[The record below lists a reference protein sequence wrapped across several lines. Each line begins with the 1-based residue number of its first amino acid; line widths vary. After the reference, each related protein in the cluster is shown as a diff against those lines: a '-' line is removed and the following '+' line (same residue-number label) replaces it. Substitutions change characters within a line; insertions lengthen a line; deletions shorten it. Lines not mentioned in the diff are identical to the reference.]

1 MSHSC
6 PSPYASSG
14 EISKYSELFLLQTL
28 CSLLLRPVLG
38 LPFARQTIAKSA
50 RSDDLISGTDFLSVF
65 IGASIPRSRAVNRS
79 RNFDKHIDSVTS
91 EGSYVEETT
100 VFATLTS
107 PNDSISLSSEIFGDS
122 SSILPIN
129 FHVGTE
135 EDRVDEI
142 STGYADLST
151 TEAAETYTSNNEAQ
165 ESPLPNSSLDGANTG
180 IVDVESVV
188 TNSKRT
194 ESTPKSSSEKIDFA
208 QNKERYESN
217 SSFTPSSNIVAFSDK
232 TNSFPFGL
240 EDMLAFPNNSS
251 ILSHKETETNI
262 KYSAISKVPLENK
275 IFGTNPTSSKGNE
288 TTDLPSLETTE
299 ENGREDQTHKVV
311 SVRISS
317 SVALGTAQDS
327 KYDRNSRRFFNNF
340 LDSFSHNTDRGAHGP
355 SAGSISLVTEEEPA
369 ATAIQRSQFSV
380 EEASPSSSIISVH
393 QESSSSNVQSRQS
406 AFPFPR
412 PTESPSNPQ
421 SSPVSYHTSV
431 STATSGSRVQ
441 FHSEPPSYHRPPA
454 SVAETV
460 QRRVV
465 AQQPQRQSYGQ
476 VTSVFKTAGDSSTKM
491 KSNYQTSSS
500 QGNAK
505 IDGQSAGHQSQE
517 ETNRAHMSYGAH
529 REPPERNY
537 EVPEQNHG
545 SPEKNYAT
553 PEKNYEVE
561 EAVSVMTNGRA
572 HGVQLPVVTAP
583 ADSTV
588 RDFNAQQEQSQ
599 DPNSKFGYVVEGRN
613 FRKYQVEERTPD
625 GFIVGEYGVVSHDD
639 GSLRG
644 VRYTADGTIN
654 PRLIYDAL
662 VKFLSL

>member
-1 MSHSC
+1 
-6 PSPYASSG
+6 
-14 EISKYSELFLLQTL
+14 TL
-28 CSLLLRPVLG
+28 CSLLLHPVLG

-79 RNFDKHIDSVTS
+79 RNFDKHIDSFTS
-91 EGSYVEETT
+91 EGSYIEETT
-100 VFATLTS
+100 VLDTLTS
-107 PNDSISLSSEIFGDS
+107 LNDSTSLPAEIFGDS

-129 FHVGTE
+129 FHEGTE
-135 EDRVDEI
+135 EDRMDEI

-151 TEAAETYTSNNEAQ
+151 TEAFETHTLNTEAQ
-165 ESPLPNSSLDGANTG
+165 ESPLPNSSLDGTNTR
-180 IVDVESVV
+180 IVDVESVDA
-188 TNSKRT
+188 NSKRT
-194 ESTPKSSSEKIDFA
+194 DSAPKSSSEKIDFEH
-208 QNKERYESN
+208 NKERYESN
-217 SSFTPSSNIVAFSDK
+217 ISFTPSSNIMTFSDNS
-232 TNSFPFGL
+232 NSFTFGL
-240 EDMLAFPNNSS
+240 EDMFAFPNNSN
-251 ILSHKETETNI
+251 ILSHKESETNS
-262 KYSAISKVPLENK
+262 KYSSISKVPVENK
-275 IFGTNPTSSKGNE
+275 AFSMNPTLSEGNK
-288 TTDLPSLETTE
+288 TADFPSLETTE
-299 ENGREDQTHKVV
+299 ENGKEDQTHKVV

-317 SVALGTAQDS
+317 SVALGAAQDS
-327 KYDRNSRRFFNNF
+327 KYDRNNRRFFNNF

-355 SAGSISLVTEEEPA
+355 SAGSISLVTEEQPA

-406 AFPFPR
+406 VLPFRR
-412 PTESPSNPQ
+412 PTEVPSNPQ
-421 SSPVSYHTSV
+421 SSPVRYHTSV

-441 FHSEPPSYHRPPA
+441 FHSEPPSYHRPA
-454 SVAETV
+454 VSVAETV

-465 AQQPQRQSYGQ
+465 AKQPQRQGYGQ
-476 VTSVFKTAGDSSTKM
+476 VTSVFKTAGDSSMKM
-491 KSNYQTSSS
+491 KSNYQTSNS
-500 QGNAK
+500 QGNAN
-505 IDGQSAGHQSQE
+505 IDTQNAGHQLQE

-529 REPPERNY
+529 QEPPEKNY
-537 EVPEQNHG
+537 EIAEQNHG
-545 SPEKNYAT
+545 SPEKIYAT

-561 EAVSVMTNGRA
+561 EAVSVMTHGRA

-583 ADSTV
+583 EDSTV
-588 RDFNAQQEQSQ
+588 GDFNAQHEQSQ

>member
-1 MSHSC
+1 MRV
-6 PSPYASSG
+6 SG
-14 EISKYSELFLLQTL
+14 EISKYSESFLLQTL
-28 CSLLLRPVLG
+28 CSLLLHPVLG
-38 LPFARQTIAKSA
+38 LPFNRQTIVKSA
-50 RSDDLISGTDFLSVF
+50 RSDDLISGSDFLSVF

-79 RNFDKHIDSVTS
+79 RNFNKHIDSFTS

-100 VFATLTS
+100 VFSTLTS
-107 PNDSISLSSEIFGDS
+107 PNDSISLTSETFGDS

-135 EDRVDEI
+135 EDREDEI

-151 TEAAETYTSNNEAQ
+151 TEAFETQTLNNEVQ
-165 ESPLPNSSLDGANTG
+165 ESPLPNSSLDGANTRIEDDES
-180 IVDVESVV
+180 IVA
-188 TNSKRT
+188 NSKRT
-194 ESTPKSSSEKIDFA
+194 ESTPKSSSEKIVDFA
-208 QNKERYESN
+208 HNKERYESN
-217 SSFTPSSNIVAFSDK
+217 ISFTPPSNIMAFSDK
-232 TNSFPFGL
+232 TNSFAFGL
-240 EDMLAFPNNSS
+240 EDMFAFPNNSG
-251 ILSHKETETNI
+251 ILSHIETETNS
-262 KYSAISKVPLENK
+262 KSSAISEVPVENK
-275 IFGTNPTSSKGNE
+275 TFRTNPTSSKGNK
-288 TTDLPSLETTE
+288 TADLPSLEITE

-317 SVALGTAQDS
+317 SVALGTTQDS
-327 KYDRNSRRFFNNF
+327 KHDRNNRRFFNNF

-355 SAGSISLVTEEEPA
+355 SAGSISLVTEEQPA

-380 EEASPSSSIISVH
+380 EEASPSSSVVSVH
-393 QESSSSNVQSRQS
+393 QESSSSNVQSRHNV
-406 AFPFPR
+406 FPFPSL
-412 PTESPSNPQ
+412 TESPSNPQ

-441 FHSEPPSYHRPPA
+441 FHSEPPSYHRPAA

-476 VTSVFKTAGDSSTKM
+476 VTNVFKTAGDSSKRM
-491 KSNYQTSSS
+491 QSNYQTSSS
-500 QGNAK
+500 QGNDN
-505 IDGQSAGHQSQE
+505 IDGQNAGHQFQE
-517 ETNRAHMSYGAH
+517 ETNRTHINYGAH
-529 REPPERNY
+529 QEPPERNY
-537 EVPEQNHG
+537 EIPEQNHG

-588 RDFNAQQEQSQ
+588 RDFNVQHEQSQ